1 MFLPTFLLSARCNLY
16 CFCLGER
23 GRPSSEEQFEIQ
35 LLDAEG
41 RAKVCG
47 YVGSDETTLEV
58 EGKTVPIA
66 VIEAAR
72 QQPVG
77 QGDYVDEHRHSIQ
90 PF

>member
-1 MFLPTFLLSARCNLY
+1 ARYFVMHLSERD
-16 CFCLGER
+16 LGER
-23 GRPSSEEQFEIQ
+23 GRASSEGQFEIQ

-41 RAKVCG
+41 RAKACG

-77 QGDYVDEHRHSIQ
+77 QGDYVDEQGHSIQ